1 METAYDVEGYLVRK
15 GVHVKHRQGD
25 EVNVPCWYHDED
37 PGKRGRLYVNV
48 GNNPEYAGLHMCHVC
63 GHKGNLITLMKW
75 FGDTPPQAEQD
86 DVNPYV
92 RTQIYAVATEY
103 YASNLDLDHF
113 KWLQQERG
121 LTPAT
126 IKNHQLGWAD
136 GGLYKHL
143 KDKGFDVDDMVK
155 TGLVVRKTES
165 QAVQPDG
172 TFVLDTPNKEVIY
185 DFLRD
190 CITIPYHLTGNPVLI
205 RGKKIGGK
213 YLTPPNQDSRL
224 FNSDATWGTDQVIV
238 TEGEFDA
245 LIVEQMGYRAVGLAG
260 ANTWQQHYNS
270 YMDQAKR
277 VYIVFDND
285 KAGAEGAAKV
295 KEELGRK
302 ARIIQMPDGGLPP
315 GENDISEHFGKQGH
329 SVEEFEELLRS
340 VRSGILVSVHEA
352 FEEWENLQ
360 GVGGLKFGYERLD
373 FLLEPGLL
381 PGQVCVPLAKTNTG
395 KTIHIL
401 NTFHRMKMAKPDVK
415 ILFCSLEQTPADWFE
430 RARRIYAFYN
440 MTAELKDVNALA
452 LKYWQDNLYMTGV
465 NRMSEEDLLAAVDDF
480 EMENGRKPDM
490 VAIDY
495 LGYWAQSF
503 KPSSRYEKLTE
514 AVMALKAI
522 AKETRIP
529 IFSPHQVSRGADF
542 GSEPDLS
549 DARDSGAVEETA
561 DFVFGMWN
569 EDTRKGVD
577 PEDKKGEVNLRIL
590 KSRHGGKGHKITM
603 QFGYCTL
610 VMAPHEDPA
619 ATTFA
624 RDELVYAARGE
635 SWQDAMTRHKTGIKD
650 GPLLS
655 FGS

>member
-1 METAYDVEGYLVRK
+1 MEQAYDVEGYLIRK
-15 GVHVKHRQGD
+15 GIHVKHRQGD

-48 GNNPEYAGLHMCHVC
+48 GPNPDYAGLHMCHVC
-63 GHKGNLITLMKW
+63 GQKGNLITLMKW
-75 FGDTPPQAEQD
+75 FGDTPPESPS
-86 DVNPYV
+86 DVNPFI
-92 RTQIYAVATEY
+92 RTQIYAAATDY
-103 YASNLDLDHF
+103 YAGNLNLDHF
-113 KWLQQERG
+113 KWLQHERG

-143 KDKGFDVDDMVK
+143 KDRGFELADMVK
-155 TGLVVRKTES
+155 TGLIVHKKDAG
-165 QAVQPDG
+165 QAVQADG
-172 TFVLDTPNKEVIY
+172 SLILDQGKDQIY

-213 YLTPPNQDSRL
+213 YLTPPGQDSRL

-245 LIVEQMGYRAVGLAG
+245 LVCEQMGYRAVGLAG
-260 ANTWQQHYNS
+260 ANTWQQAYNTYLS
-270 YMDQAKR
+270 DAKR

-302 ARIIQMPDGGLPP
+302 ARIITMPDGGLPP
-315 GENDISEHFGKQGH
+315 GENDISEHFGKNGH
-329 SVEEFEELLRS
+329 SPEEFELMLKS
-340 VRSGILVSVHEA
+340 VRSGMLISVHEA
-352 FEEWENLQ
+352 FEEWEQLQ
-360 GVGGLKFGYERLD
+360 GVGGLKFGYEQLD

-381 PGQVCVPLAKTNTG
+381 PGQVCVPLAKTNVG

-401 NTFHRMKMAKPDVK
+401 NTFQRMKMVKDDVK

-440 MTAELKDVNALA
+440 MTEDLKDINDLTK
-452 LKYWQDNLYMTGV
+452 KYWQNNLYMTGV
-465 NRMSEEDLLAAVDDF
+465 NRMTEEDLLAAIDDY
-480 EMENGRKPDM
+480 EMENGAKPDM

-503 KPSSRYEKLTE
+503 KSGSRYEKLTD
-514 AVMALKAI
+514 AVMTLKSI
-522 AKETRIP
+522 AKEVKIP

-542 GSEPDLS
+542 GAEPDLS

-569 EDTRKGVD
+569 EDTRKGTD
-577 PEDKKGEVNLRIL
+577 PADRKGEVNLRIL

-610 VMAPHEDPA
+610 VMAPHEDA
-619 ATTFA
+619 AALSFA
-624 RDELVYAARGE
+624 RDELEYAARGE
-635 SWQDAMTRHKTGIKD
+635 SWQDAMTRHKTGKKD
-650 GPLLS
+650 GPILS
-655 FGS
+655 FTV